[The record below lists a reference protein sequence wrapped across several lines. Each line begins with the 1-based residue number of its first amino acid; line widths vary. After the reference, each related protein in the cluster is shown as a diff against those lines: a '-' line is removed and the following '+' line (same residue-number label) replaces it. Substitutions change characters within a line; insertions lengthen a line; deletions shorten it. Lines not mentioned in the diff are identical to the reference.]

1 MIGKE
6 ITKGG
11 VMGRVHVFKAH
22 LCTSHLTIAVL
33 PSPLLSRCW
42 DVMVISLCKAVFTQA
57 LTRTTRTMSRPNSRP
72 ETVN

>member
-22 LCTSHLTIAVL
+22 LCTSHLTIAVR
-33 PSPLLSRCW
+33 PSPLLPREEEVPTVSYT
-42 DVMVISLCKAVFTQA
+42 LH
-57 LTRTTRTMSRPNSRP
+57 TTPYTLHPTLSAGCR
-72 ETVN
+72 V